1 MGVNFVDAFSDWECL
16 RLRLEFALLRSVMR
30 IALKRTA
37 GAEQALDQAVTP
49 AVDQAVTPAVP
60 GFLIFSGARM
70 ATVAT
75 KATAAGGYR

>member
-49 AVDQAVTPAVP
+49 AVP
-60 GFLIFSGARM
+60 GFLIFSWARM